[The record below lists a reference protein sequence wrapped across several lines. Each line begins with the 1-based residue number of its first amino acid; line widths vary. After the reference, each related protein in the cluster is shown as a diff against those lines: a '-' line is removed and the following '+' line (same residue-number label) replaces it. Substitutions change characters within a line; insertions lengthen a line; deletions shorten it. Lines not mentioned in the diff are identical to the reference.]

1 MRILVV
7 DDEELARLRIVK
19 YLEKNYP
26 SAVIAEAE
34 NGFDAVQQVEN
45 FVPDLVFL
53 DVEMPEMTG
62 MQFLLHFETRPFKVI
77 FQTAFDEFAVKA
89 FEENAVDY
97 LMKPFSDERLGKALE
112 KAGVASVDQSRI
124 DKHLLKNR
132 IYLDKLIIK
141 AGSKRKVVNVD
152 DIISITS
159 ENHITRIFLAG
170 IDYAYDFS
178 LTFLEERL
186 DPRLFVRI
194 HRNVIVP
201 LTGIAAFDL
210 GSKAQVTLKNGTVI
224 AVSRERKKQLAQ
236 LLGV

>member
-7 DDEELARLRIVK
+7 DDEELARLRIVRF
-19 YLEKNYP
+19 LEKNYAD
-26 SAVIAEAE
+26 AVIAEAE
-34 NGFDAVQQVEN
+34 NGFDAVQQVET

-77 FQTAFDEFAVKA
+77 FQTAFNEFAVKA

-97 LMKPFSDERLGKALE
+97 LLKPFSDERLRKALE
-112 KAGVASVDQSRI
+112 RAGVSSVDQRSI
-124 DKHLLKNR
+124 DQHLIKNR

-141 AGSKRKVVNVD
+141 AGSKRKVLDVA
-152 DIISITS
+152 DIVSITS
-159 ENHITRIFLAG
+159 ESHVTRIFLEK
-170 IDYAYDFS
+170 IDYAYDYS

-186 DPRLFVRI
+186 DPMLFVRI

-201 LTGIAAFDL
+201 VAGIASFDL
-210 GSKAQVTLKNGTVI
+210 GGKAQVILKNGEVI

-236 LLGV
+236 LLKV